1 LYLKYGYIPL
11 EDKVIES
18 FHREEQVSR
27 TPEYAFDDFALS
39 SVAAKYGDRETG
51 EKLMDRAMNYRNVY
65 SSSDSCVR
73 GRFADG
79 SFAGNFD
86 KYSRQ
91 PYITEGT
98 PYQYLWYVPHD
109 IAGLMELMGGEE
121 GFNRNLDQ
129 FHRTGQY
136 WHGNEPGHQILFLY
150 NYSGQPWKTQKL
162 VSEVMNREYG
172 VGAGGLSGND
182 DAGQM
187 SAWYVFAAMGFYPVC
202 PSVPEYVISGP
213 HFDKITIMM
222 ENQKEI
228 VITAPG
234 ASSGKNYIHGLT
246 FNGVK
251 TDRNYL
257 IHNQLVNGAILHF
270 TMGQEPNKEW
280 GTGKDSRSFSLD

>member
-1 LYLKYGYIPL
+1 MYLKYGYIPL
-11 EDKVIES
+11 EDKVNES

-27 TPEYAFDDFALS
+27 TLEYAFDDFALS
-39 SVAAKYGDRETG
+39 RVAGKYGDRETG
-51 EKLMDRAMNYRNVY
+51 ENLMDRAMNYRNVY

-73 GRFADG
+73 GRYADG
-79 SFAGNFD
+79 SFVENFD

-109 IAGLMELMGGEE
+109 IAGLMELMGGED

-162 VSEVMNREYG
+162 V
-172 VGAGGLSGND
+172 
-182 DAGQM
+182 
-187 SAWYVFAAMGFYPVC
+187 
-202 PSVPEYVISGP
+202 PEYVISGP
-213 HFDKITIMM
+213 HFDKITITMG
-222 ENQKEI
+222 NQKEI

-246 FNGVK
+246 VNGVK

-257 IHNQLVNGAILHF
+257 SHTQLVNGAILHF

-280 GTGKDSRSFSLD
+280 GTGKDSRPFSLD